1 METQTPK
8 QACLISCAKTKC
20 KGQGKIAATD
30 LYIGIRFSLM
40 LKYARKHYNDDR
52 IYILS
57 DEYGLVKLTDEIETY
72 EKSLKNMTPD
82 ERDQWGNRIIDQ
94 LCKEGYSPETD
105 EFEILAGAMYVRHI
119 TGEGKIRNFNLPLKG
134 MKIGEQLHFLKERTA

>member
-1 METQTPK
+1 MSANTTK
-8 QACLISCAKTKC
+8 TVCILGCVKTKRNAP
-20 KGQGKIAATD
+20 GKITAID
-30 LYIGIRFSLM
+30 LYIGIRFTLM
-40 LKYARKHYNDDR
+40 LEYARKHYNDDR

-72 EKSLKNMTPD
+72 EKSLKNMTPG
-82 ERDQWGNRIIDQ
+82 ERDLWGNRIIDQ
-94 LCKEGYSPETD
+94 LRNEGYNPDTD

>member
-20 KGQGKIAATD
+20 KGQGKIAAID
-30 LYIGIRFSLM
+30 LYIGIRFTLM
-40 LKYARKHYNDDR
+40 LEYARKHYNDDR

-72 EKSLKNMTPD
+72 EKSLKNMT
-82 ERDQWGNRIIDQ
+82 RTGRLTWGKNVICQ
-94 LCKEGYSPETD
+94 LRKEGYSPETD

-119 TGEGKIRNFNLPLKG
+119 TGEEKIRNFNLPLKG
-134 MKIGEQLHFLKERTA
+134 MKIGEQLQYLKSRL